1 MSRIR
6 NPTWEN
12 NENLKADI
20 QKYVLQNLTRK
31 EVLDFL
37 GRDYPQYAWSL
48 RRGGGYS
55 GFQVSSDGDDR
66 RIFLGLKFFIP
77 GLFWVRKFGKYFLG

>member
-6 NPTWEN
+6 NPTWQN
-12 NENLKADI
+12 DENLKADI

-48 RRGGGYS
+48 PTLSRRMALLR
-55 GFQVSSDGDDR
+55 DKIR
-66 RIFLGLKFFIP
+66 RLRNGPKSRGIGS
-77 GLFWVRKFGKYFLG
+77 

>member
-20 QKYVLQNLTRK
+20 QKYVLQNLPRK

-48 RRGGGYS
+48 ATLSRRMAPGGGGGGYS
-55 GFQVSSDGDDR
+55 GFKVTGM
-66 RIFLGLKFFIP
+66 IEGF
-77 GLFWVRKFGKYFLG
+77 FWV